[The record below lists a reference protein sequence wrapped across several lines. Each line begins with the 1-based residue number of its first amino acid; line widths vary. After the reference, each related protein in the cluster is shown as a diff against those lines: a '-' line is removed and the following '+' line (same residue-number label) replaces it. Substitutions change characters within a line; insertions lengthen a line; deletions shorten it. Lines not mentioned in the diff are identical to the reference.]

1 MKPRATASLRMIYLP
16 RTRLERRAPRS
27 SSIARAIPPW
37 IHRENTP
44 VAACTSV
51 PAKVMEVHWK
61 VEQVDQGG
69 HMDDAAADVQ

>member
-1 MKPRATASLRMIYLP
+1 
-16 RTRLERRAPRS
+16 
-27 SSIARAIPPW
+27 
-37 IHRENTP
+37 